1 MTDFWMA
8 VPWTKLVWRF
18 TDETR
23 VPAYYLG

>member
-8 VPWTKLVWRF
+8 VPWTNLFWRF

-23 VPAYYLG
+23 VPVYYLG